1 MLLVVGA
8 VFVVSFDFTM
18 VLVAVVIFTVV
29 LARFIVD
36 ITVLGFIHV
45 ESFYAEKDDAEADHQ
60 KSHRQHAAKK
70 EWKYSHTRNMTV

>member
-8 VFVVSFDFTM
+8 VFVVGFDFTM

-45 ESFYAEKDDAEADHQ
+45 ESWYAKKDESEADHQ

-70 EWKYSHTRNMTV
+70 EWKYSRTRNVTV